1 MHVVDIT
8 SHASKGEKH
17 YTHTFSLGDWL
28 QSNNSFEIRS
38 AISASYEF
46 RHRRIAMWCV
56 GKACLETPDP
66 IPLEEAGDEVH
77 VHGACDGDVAEQR
90 KRAR

>member
-1 MHVVDIT
+1 
-8 SHASKGEKH
+8 
-17 YTHTFSLGDWL
+17 
-28 QSNNSFEIRS
+28 
-38 AISASYEF
+38 
-46 RHRRIAMWCV
+46 MWSV